1 MFCEAPPG
9 VSKEEY
15 VCTPAV
21 PSRISQN
28 ACQLD
33 VISESIDD
41 IDIEIDKSASRKLD
55 KEFFS
60 QVLF

>member
-1 MFCEAPPG
+1 